1 MLRPYAFIFLLA
13 IASSCAA
20 YAPKVP
26 RQPHIPR
33 GPGSEHAVRRDAP
46 PYTTTSTVATATTTS
61 SAIPTKTIAGCNV
74 QGTAAPDLTSQY
86 WGSTTAPNSTAC
98 QLSCIYVS
106 QCISYSWQPA
116 VGACIFYH
124 QWMDGLVVASN
135 NSGIYYSDKYP
146 SDGTNFCF
154 GDHRL

>member
-1 MLRPYAFIFLLA
+1 MLRPYVFIFLLA

-20 YAPKVP
+20 YVPQVP

-33 GPGSEHAVRRDAP
+33 NPDPEHGIRRDAP
-46 PYTTTSTVATATTTS
+46 TTTTIAIATTTTTTSV
-61 SAIPTKTIAGCNV
+61 IPTKTVAGCNV
-74 QGTAAPDLTSQY
+74 QGTAAPDLTSHY
-86 WGSTTAPNSTAC
+86 WGSTTAVNSTAC

-106 QCISYSWQPA
+106 QCISYSWQPS

-135 NSGIYYSDKYP
+135 DSAIYYSDKYP
-146 SDGTNFCF
+146 SDGTNFCY
-154 GDHRL
+154 GDHQL

>member
-1 MLRPYAFIFLLA
+1 MLRPHVFIVLLA
-13 IASSCAA
+13 IASFCAA
-20 YAPKVP
+20 YGPS
-26 RQPHIPR
+26 IPR
-33 GPGSEHAVRRDAP
+33 HPSTPRKVDPEHLIHRDDP
-46 PYTTTSTVATATTTS
+46 PYTTTSTTASTTTTS

-74 QGTAAPDLTSQY
+74 QGTAAADLTSHY
-86 WGSTTAPNSTAC
+86 WGSTAAVNSTAC

-106 QCISYSWQPA
+106 QCISYSWEPA
-116 VGACIFYH
+116 AGACTWYH

-154 GDHRL
+154 GDHQL